1 MKSIGTMEVMA
12 FILPGKITEAT
23 EDSGVTSSSVPLR
36 HMNLAELA
44 LIFQACNKCD
54 YYL

>member
-1 MKSIGTMEVMA
+1 MKSIGIMEMTA

-23 EDSGVTSSSVPLR
+23 EDSEVTSLSVSLR
-36 HMNLAELA
+36 HMNSAELA